1 MGVDRRV
8 ESSADEIARAVSLGM
23 DIDMTFTVIGNEP
36 LVLRE
41 SLLSEYMEIGRKI
54 SEKSFDLFGGLKGPF
69 CVETIITENL
79 EVYAF
84 EVSARIVAGTNV
96 YPEGSPYSVYYY
108 NGPMSVGR
116 RIAMELKRAAKLKRL
131 PELVY

>member
-1 MGVDRRV
+1 M
-8 ESSADEIARAVSLGM
+8 S
-23 DIDMTFTVIGNEP
+23 FTVIGNEP

-54 SEKSFDLFGGLKGPF
+54 SEKSFDLFGGLFGPF
-69 CVETIITENL
+69 CVETIITEEL
-79 EVYAF
+79 EIYAF

-96 YPEGSPYSVYYY
+96 FPEGSPYSVYYY
-108 NGPMSVGR
+108 DKPMSVGK
-116 RIAMELKRAAKLKRL
+116 RIACELKMAAKKKRL